1 MTDDTGL
8 QLYMTSPTT
17 PRRQVIVCNH
27 QTCHQQ
33 GAEAVVQTLQAT
45 LPETVELVVRQC
57 LGQCGSGPMVLVL
70 PEQIWYNQVQPQD
83 VPRIVR
89 QHLGQGEP
97 GKDKLYRRFHPDRV
111 KSASQLWVWAV
122 VGLGLLSMVGLL
134 VVGIGWAW

>member
-1 MTDDTGL
+1 MTAPT
-8 QLYMTSPTT
+8 PTT
-17 PRRQVIVCNH
+17 PPHQVIVCNH

-33 GAEAVVQTLQAT
+33 GAEAVVQALKAT
-45 LPETVELVVRQC
+45 LPETVELVVGQC

-89 QHLGQGEP
+89 QHLGLGEP
-97 GKDKLYRRFHPDRV
+97 VKDKLYRRFHPDRV
-111 KSASQLWVWAV
+111 KPAPASLLWIWVV